1 MSSTTYE
8 LLSTIN
14 SKEKKNI
21 PEIREVIETNNN
33 KETSTMK
40 KMRND
45 ILLKLNSEDLYLID
59 YIINKIWFNVSYSED
74 IESKINKYL
83 VTKI

>member
-14 SKEKKNI
+14 SKEKKII

-40 KMRND
+40 KMKND